1 MKPGSRCEAVQIG
14 HPAAD
19 SASQRNVTT
28 ESAGAFLAVE
38 GVHKSFGENEV
49 LKGISLAAK
58 KHEVISILGS
68 SGFGKSTFL
77 RCINLLE
84 TPDTGV
90 IRANG
95 ETICF
100 ERGGGR
106 GQVDARTVRALRRN
120 MTMVFQQFN
129 LCARMT
135 VLRNVTFAL
144 THVLHMPEKDV
155 EVKALA
161 QLEKVGMAHKLDAYP
176 IQLSGGQQQGVA
188 IARALGMESA
198 QSYTLDPLIVAGG
211 IYACVTIPIS
221 VISRTHERKGNS
233 YLALQQRHI

>member
-1 MKPGSRCEAVQIG
+1 MKPGSRREAVQIG

-28 ESAGAFLAVE
+28 ESTGDLLAVE

-49 LKGISLAAK
+49 LKGISLAAR

-68 SGFGKSTFL
+68 SGSGKSRFL
-77 RCINLLE
+77 RCIDLLE

-100 ERGGGR
+100 ERCGGR

-120 MTMVFQQFN
+120 ITMVFQQFN
-129 LCARMT
+129 LWTHMT
-135 VLRNVTFAL
+135 ILRNVTFAL
-144 THVLHMPEKDV
+144 THVLHLPKKEA

-176 IQLSGGQQQGVA
+176 IQLPGGQQQSVA
-188 IARALGMESA
+188 IARGLAMESA
-198 QSYTLDPLIVAGG
+198 QSYKLDPLIAAEV

-221 VISRTHERKGNS
+221 VISRTFERKGNS